1 MRFTR
6 WWDHSLPQTL
16 TIGAIL
22 LYVNAAFGAMS
33 VLGLGFSSPYE
44 LVPFVFLNRIRTID
58 GFDAVQTI
66 SVFAGTAA
74 YLFAALG
81 IVNSQKIGWKVGV
94 AVAAGAVLLPVYVH
108 LFVGRL
114 DATYII
120 GFLFDLALLVALLHP
135 QSREHQRIWFHGS
148 SRGPRPI
155 N

>member
-16 TIGAIL
+16 SIGVIL
-22 LYVNAAFGAMS
+22 LYVNAAFGAMA

-44 LVPFVFLNRIRTID
+44 LVPFVALNRIRTID

-81 IVNSQKIGWKVGV
+81 IANSQKIGWKVGI
-94 AVAAGAVLLPVYVH
+94 AVAAGAVVLPVYIH

-114 DATYII
+114 QTTYLI
-120 GFLFDLALLVALLHP
+120 GFLFDVALLVALLHP
-135 QSREHQRIWFHGS
+135 QSREHQRIWFQGPY
-148 SRGPRPI
+148 RGPRSV